1 MKTKIAFTAVITAL
15 LLLASSVAFSQQ
27 NQSLPGDTSL
37 SANHAKI
44 ERVAVDMGRAS
55 LVSSFSNMNS
65 KDEYH
70 LILFTNAGE
79 QVANYW
85 VDGEETAFY
94 VGSLQSGNYFVVLM
108 EGKKIVDRKQILVK

>member
-27 NQSLPGDTSL
+27 NLPADTSL
-37 SANHAKI
+37 NANHAKI

-55 LVSSFSNMNS
+55 LVASFSNMNS

-85 VDGEETAFY
+85 VDGEEAAFY